1 MEPVNFPEEFNYKD
15 FSELG
20 NKWTY
25 YDGQFKNDSKH
36 GKGYIK
42 LTNGEMFE
50 GVFDHDM
57 IEGNGIFYKG
67 SGEIVIGYWID
78 NKLFLNQSYEN

>member
-1 MEPVNFPEEFNYKD
+1 MEPMTFVEEFNYKD

-20 NKWTY
+20 NKWIY

-42 LTNGEMFE
+42 LTNG
-50 GVFDHDM
+50 
-57 IEGNGIFYKG
+57 
-67 SGEIVIGYWID
+67 
-78 NKLFLNQSYEN
+78 

>member
-1 MEPVNFPEEFNYKD
+1 MEPVNFQEDFNYKD

-42 LTNGEMFE
+42 LTNG
-50 GVFDHDM
+50 
-57 IEGNGIFYKG
+57 GILC
-67 SGEIVIGYWID
+67 EIKMEDYVSLVMK
-78 NKLFLNQSYEN
+78 NKD